1 VVDSQWKI
9 GRAGQRYQKESE
21 GGATIAHEAIAVGET
36 LRRNREQQG
45 LDLRQVAEMLRI
57 RLPYLRAIENSLI
70 DQLPGPAYALGFVKA
85 YAEYLGLDS
94 EPFVERFK
102 DEQSGLNS
110 KTELVFPSP
119 LSEGKAPSGAILI
132 VAAVMA
138 VAAYSGWVYFSDA
151 DKRVVEVVPPLPQ
164 KAKEIAAETK
174 VKEIAAET
182 LTAGSTADV
191 GNKAVAVEAPTL
203 AAVDNLQPELAVPKA
218 SVAGT
223 GEANAMVKAVV
234 PSVYPGSTDKK
245 PKIPVSSV
253 LSAVPVMP
261 QAAVAPTSTPLGQD
275 QSIIVEQRE
284 PKVFGADANDSRIVL
299 LAVGPTWVEIRDTE
313 NNEVLLTRV
322 LYFGDRYRAPN
333 RTGLVLMTGNAGD
346 LQIIVDGQSVPSIG
360 PKGSV
365 RRNVQLDPAALRQG
379 RAVQALIGLQ
389 QQPYAPPKPDALTP

>member
-1 VVDSQWKI
+1 MVDSYWKI
-9 GRAGQRYQKESE
+9 GRREQRYQKESE
-21 GGATIAHEAIAVGET
+21 RGATIAHEAIAVGET

-85 YAEYLGLDS
+85 YSEYLGLDS
-94 EPFVERFK
+94 ESFVERFK

-138 VAAYSGWVYFSDA
+138 VAAYSGWVYFSDV
-151 DKRVVEVVPPLPQ
+151 DNRVVEVVPPLPQ
-164 KAKEIAAETK
+164 K

-182 LTAGSTADV
+182 LTVGSTADV
-191 GNKAVAVEAPTL
+191 GNKAVEAETPSL
-203 AAVDNLQPELAVPKA
+203 AAVDNSLPELTVPKA
-218 SVAGT
+218 SVPGT
-223 GEANAMVKAVV
+223 GKVKVVV
-234 PSVYPGSTDKK
+234 PSVNPGSTDKE

-261 QAAVAPTSTPLGQD
+261 QGAVAPTSTPSGQD

-299 LAVGPTWVEIRDTE
+299 SALGPTWVEIRDTE

-333 RTGLVLMTGNAGD
+333 RTGLVFMTGNAGD
-346 LQIIVDGQSVPSIG
+346 LRITVDGQSVPSIG

-379 RAVQALIGLQ
+379 RAVQALTELQ
-389 QQPYAPPKPDALTP
+389 QQPYAPPKPDAPPP